1 MNTNLD
7 CNSSTATY
15 ECYRPNEISE
25 LVRGNDQS
33 ILERFLPLVRAK
45 NIALDLGAVTRIDAA
60 GLATLI
66 RLYCAAREA
75 GRSFIVANASS
86 HVAEI
91 LRLVG
96 LDRVLAFDDEGETPF
111 LGERLVVTAA

>member
-1 MNTNLD
+1 MNTNLN
-7 CNSSTATY
+7 CNSPTVAY
-15 ECYRPNEISE
+15 ESYTPEKITE
-25 LVRGNDQS
+25 LVRDNDRS

-45 NIALDLGAVTRIDAA
+45 NVALDLGAVTRIDAA

-75 GRSFIVANASS
+75 GRSFIVANPSS

-96 LDRVLAFDDEGETPF
+96 LDRVLAFGDEGETPF

>member
-1 MNTNLD
+1 MNSNLN
-7 CNSSTATY
+7 CNSPTAEY
-15 ECYRPNEISE
+15 ESYKPEEITE
-25 LVRGNDQS
+25 LVRDNDRS
-33 ILERFLPLVRAK
+33 ILERFLPLVREK
-45 NIALDLGAVTRIDAA
+45 NVALDLGAVTRIDAA

-75 GRSFIVANASS
+75 GRCFIVANPSS

-96 LDRVLAFDDEGETPF
+96 LDRVLESGEPADAPF
-111 LGERLVVTAA
+111 LDARLAVTAA

>member
-1 MNTNLD
+1 MNTNLN
-7 CNSSTATY
+7 CNSSTAAY
-15 ECYRPNEISE
+15 ESYRPEEITE
-25 LVRGNDQS
+25 LVRGNDQL
-33 ILERFLPLVRAK
+33 ILERFLPLVREQSV
-45 NIALDLGAVTRIDAA
+45 ALDLAAVTRIDAA

-75 GRSFIVANASS
+75 GRGFMVANPSS

-96 LDRVLAFDDEGETPF
+96 LDRVLESGEPAETAF
-111 LGERLVVTAA
+111 LCERLAVTAA